1 LVTYALDSLRH
12 GKGKL
17 MKARKPLGIVL
28 VAMVV
33 TAATPASGELIK
45 EHLIHLRG
53 VAEPGYLY
61 ITESELSRD
70 GTTLAIGFGAQD
82 VISVDF
88 AAYQNSGC
96 TLNEAVSLISQAS
109 LATAEDYEAASAFY
123 DGASLQYRLRVEAA
137 DYGDVKVDW
146 TGTDLWHWES
156 WNWFNVDGYIPE
168 PGTAGLLA
176 LGLVMLMRRVSA

>member
-1 LVTYALDSLRH
+1 
-12 GKGKL
+12 
-17 MKARKPLGIVL
+17 MVL
-28 VAMVV
+28 AAMVV
-33 TAATPASGELIK
+33 IAATPASGELIK

-53 VAEPGYLY
+53 VAEPGDIY
-61 ITESELSRD
+61 ITTHELSV
-70 GTTLAIGFGAQD
+70 GGPTLAIGFGAQD

-109 LATAEDYEAASAFY
+109 LATAENYEAASAFY
-123 DGASLQYRLRVEAA
+123 DGLSLQYRLRVEAA
-137 DYGDVKVDW
+137 DYGDVEVDW

-176 LGLVMLMRRVSA
+176 LGLVMLVRRRSG

>member
-1 LVTYALDSLRH
+1 MSTRI
-12 GKGKL
+12 
-17 MKARKPLGIVL
+17 PLAMVL
-28 VAMVV
+28 AAMVV
-33 TAATPASGELIK
+33 TVATPASGELIK
-45 EHLIHLRG
+45 EYLMHLRG
-53 VAEPGYLY
+53 VAADGDVY
-61 ITESELSRD
+61 ITDSELSPG

-137 DYGDVKVDW
+137 DYGDVEVDW
-146 TGTDLWHWES
+146 TGTSLAVGVLGPVN
-156 WNWFNVDGYIPE
+156 WNNVDGYIPE
-168 PGTAGLLA
+168 PGTGALLA
-176 LGLVMLMRRVSA
+176 LGLVILIRRRSR